1 MQEEEKLSADQPG
14 APPPPATAP
23 TPKPKPAPKLTAEEQ
38 AQWEAKLKLIVEQL
52 AKPSKWDTPFVG
64 EGGIRRDL
72 NASACKQALRYT
84 KFLDADYLA
93 QLADDG
99 QPVPRC
105 QDVPAWAVVTLQEME
120 ESEFTDWRLLSAL
133 IISYPWL
140 DADHPDI
147 DGAQLRRLAFVLKA
161 FANAAG
167 LKEGGKCGVFWDY
180 CSCAAASIEL
190 APTSSACRLSPA
202 LALSRRLPQRSME
215 AHCKG
220 KESAAA
226 ARAAAEAAGED
237 QAAQEQA
244 AKEAFDREDDR
255 TPEERET
262 FKQVL
267 PLPSTSNPRLVCCS
281 RLFAKGS
288 RCSRRRRASSQ

>member
-1 MQEEEKLSADQPG
+1 MQEEEEKLSADQPG

-23 TPKPKPAPKLTAEEQ
+23 TPKPKSSSKLTAEVQ

-52 AKPSKWDTPFVG
+52 AKPSKWDTPFELSGDTVN
-64 EGGIRRDL
+64 L

-120 ESEFTDWRLLSAL
+120 ESGFADWGLLSAL

-161 FANAAG
+161 FANKAG
-167 LKEGGKCGVFWDY
+167 RKEGGKCGVFWDY
-180 CSCAAASIEL
+180 CSCAAASIEP
-190 APTSSACRLSPA
+190 APHHLRV
-202 LALSRRLPQRSME
+202 
-215 AHCKG
+215 G
-220 KESAAA
+220 
-226 ARAAAEAAGED
+226 
-237 QAAQEQA
+237 
-244 AKEAFDREDDR
+244 
-255 TPEERET
+255 
-262 FKQVL
+262 
-267 PLPSTSNPRLVCCS
+267 
-281 RLFAKGS
+281 
-288 RCSRRRRASSQ
+288 

>member
-1 MQEEEKLSADQPG
+1 MQEEEEKLSADPPG

-23 TPKPKPAPKLTAEEQ
+23 TPKPRSSSKLTAEEQ

-52 AKPSKWDTPFVG
+52 AKPSKWDTPFEDDLGTVN
-64 EGGIRRDL
+64 L

-84 KFLDADYLA
+84 KFLNADYLA

-120 ESEFTDWRLLSAL
+120 ESGFTDRGLLSAL

-161 FANAAG
+161 FANKAG
-167 LKEGGKCGVFWDY
+167 EKEGGKCGVFWDY
-180 CSCAAASIEL
+180 CSCAAASIEP
-190 APTSSACRLSPA
+190 APHHLRVS
-202 LALSRRLPQRSME
+202 
-215 AHCKG
+215 
-220 KESAAA
+220 
-226 ARAAAEAAGED
+226 
-237 QAAQEQA
+237 
-244 AKEAFDREDDR
+244 
-255 TPEERET
+255 
-262 FKQVL
+262 
-267 PLPSTSNPRLVCCS
+267 
-281 RLFAKGS
+281 
-288 RCSRRRRASSQ
+288 

>member
-1 MQEEEKLSADQPG
+1 MQEEETLVADPPG

-52 AKPSKWDTPFVG
+52 AKPSKWDTPFEHPRFG
-64 EGGIRRDL
+64 TITL

-84 KFLDADYLA
+84 KFLNADYLA
-93 QLADDG
+93 QLADEG

-120 ESEFTDWRLLSAL
+120 ESGLDFLLSAL

-161 FANAAG
+161 FAKKAG
-167 LKEGGKCGVFWDY
+167 EIEGGKCGVFWDY
-180 CSCAAASIEL
+180 CSCAAASIEP
-190 APTSSACRLSPA
+190 APHHLRV
-202 LALSRRLPQRSME
+202 
-215 AHCKG
+215 G
-220 KESAAA
+220 
-226 ARAAAEAAGED
+226 
-237 QAAQEQA
+237 
-244 AKEAFDREDDR
+244 
-255 TPEERET
+255 
-262 FKQVL
+262 
-267 PLPSTSNPRLVCCS
+267 
-281 RLFAKGS
+281 
-288 RCSRRRRASSQ
+288 

>member
-1 MQEEEKLSADQPG
+1 MQEEEEKLSADQPG

-23 TPKPKPAPKLTAEEQ
+23 TPKPRSSSKLTAEEQ

-52 AKPSKWDTPFVG
+52 AKPSKWDTPFELSGDMVN
-64 EGGIRRDL
+64 L

-84 KFLDADYLA
+84 KFLNAEYLA

-120 ESEFTDWRLLSAL
+120 ESDFTYCVMLSAL

-161 FANAAG
+161 FANQAG
-167 LKEGGKCGVFWDY
+167 EKEGGKCGVFWDY
-180 CSCAAASIEL
+180 CSCAAASIEP
-190 APTSSACRLSPA
+190 APLLRV
-202 LALSRRLPQRSME
+202 
-215 AHCKG
+215 G
-220 KESAAA
+220 
-226 ARAAAEAAGED
+226 
-237 QAAQEQA
+237 
-244 AKEAFDREDDR
+244 
-255 TPEERET
+255 
-262 FKQVL
+262 
-267 PLPSTSNPRLVCCS
+267 
-281 RLFAKGS
+281 
-288 RCSRRRRASSQ
+288 

>member
-1 MQEEEKLSADQPG
+1 MQKEETLVADPPG

-23 TPKPKPAPKLTAEEQ
+23 TPKPKSSSKLTAEEQ

-52 AKPSKWDTPFVG
+52 AKPSKWDTPFEFCGTTVN
-64 EGGIRRDL
+64 L

-84 KFLDADYLA
+84 KFLNADYLA

-120 ESEFTDWRLLSAL
+120 ESGITVDWDLLSAL

-161 FANAAG
+161 FANKAG
-167 LKEGGKCGVFWDY
+167 EKEGGKCGVFWDY
-180 CSCAAASIEL
+180 CSCAAASIEP
-190 APTSSACRLSPA
+190 APHHLRV
-202 LALSRRLPQRSME
+202 
-215 AHCKG
+215 G
-220 KESAAA
+220 
-226 ARAAAEAAGED
+226 
-237 QAAQEQA
+237 
-244 AKEAFDREDDR
+244 
-255 TPEERET
+255 
-262 FKQVL
+262 
-267 PLPSTSNPRLVCCS
+267 
-281 RLFAKGS
+281 
-288 RCSRRRRASSQ
+288 

>member
-1 MQEEEKLSADQPG
+1 MGCFESKVEPAPPEPGLVAVTPFLAVNSIAAAPAPDLNTAPTAKPEPRPVDPPPTAADNQSG

-23 TPKPKPAPKLTAEEQ
+23 TPKPQPSSKLTAERASSSTLTAEQQ

-52 AKPSKWDTPFVG
+52 AKPSKWDTPFKDRYG
-64 EGGIRRDL
+64 FRRDL

-84 KFLDADYLA
+84 KFLNADYLA
-93 QLADDG
+93 ELADLG

-120 ESEFTDWRLLSAL
+120 ESGLHEMLLSAL

-167 LKEGGKCGVFWDY
+167 QKEGGKCGVFWDY
-180 CSCAAASIEL
+180 CSCAAASI
-190 APTSSACRLSPA
+190 APAPHLRV
-202 LALSRRLPQRSME
+202 
-215 AHCKG
+215 G
-220 KESAAA
+220 
-226 ARAAAEAAGED
+226 
-237 QAAQEQA
+237 
-244 AKEAFDREDDR
+244 
-255 TPEERET
+255 
-262 FKQVL
+262 
-267 PLPSTSNPRLVCCS
+267 
-281 RLFAKGS
+281 
-288 RCSRRRRASSQ
+288 

>member
-1 MQEEEKLSADQPG
+1 MQEEEEKLSADQPG

-23 TPKPKPAPKLTAEEQ
+23 TPKPVSSSKLTAEEQ

-52 AKPSKWDTPFVG
+52 AKPSKWDTPFEDQFG
-64 EGGIRRDL
+64 TITL

-84 KFLDADYLA
+84 KFLNADYLA

-120 ESEFTDWRLLSAL
+120 ESCFTDGYLLSAL

-161 FANAAG
+161 FANKAG
-167 LKEGGKCGVFWDY
+167 QKEGGKCGVFWDY
-180 CSCAAASIEL
+180 CSCAAASIEP
-190 APTSSACRLSPA
+190 APHH
-202 LALSRRLPQRSME
+202 LPV
-215 AHCKG
+215 G
-220 KESAAA
+220 
-226 ARAAAEAAGED
+226 
-237 QAAQEQA
+237 
-244 AKEAFDREDDR
+244 
-255 TPEERET
+255 
-262 FKQVL
+262 
-267 PLPSTSNPRLVCCS
+267 
-281 RLFAKGS
+281 
-288 RCSRRRRASSQ
+288 

>member
-1 MQEEEKLSADQPG
+1 MQKEETLVADPPG

-23 TPKPKPAPKLTAEEQ
+23 TPKPRASSKLTAEEQ

-52 AKPSKWDTPFVG
+52 AKPSKWDTPF
-64 EGGIRRDL
+64 DL

-84 KFLDADYLA
+84 KFLNADYLA

-120 ESEFTDWRLLSAL
+120 ESGITVDWDLLSAL

-161 FANAAG
+161 FANRAG
-167 LKEGGKCGVFWDY
+167 QKEGGKCGVFWDY
-180 CSCAAASIEL
+180 CSCAAASIEP
-190 APTSSACRLSPA
+190 APHHLRV
-202 LALSRRLPQRSME
+202 
-215 AHCKG
+215 G
-220 KESAAA
+220 
-226 ARAAAEAAGED
+226 
-237 QAAQEQA
+237 
-244 AKEAFDREDDR
+244 
-255 TPEERET
+255 
-262 FKQVL
+262 
-267 PLPSTSNPRLVCCS
+267 
-281 RLFAKGS
+281 
-288 RCSRRRRASSQ
+288 